1 MLKTE
6 QFLADYGLTPEEA
19 TALLQTDI
27 IQKLSE
33 LKNSV
38 GETYSNQL
46 DALDSQVL
54 TFLKTEEAEQ
64 ILEENKKEPIVLVV
78 DDDFDESEFDDD
90 FDFGDF
96 EADIDDDFS
105 IRVTDADKKIEKR
118 STPKA
123 KKKKDVAF
131 AKTQEDV
138 PASVFFMG
146 YMGTEVPEVDS
157 DGAIVFMRDD
167 VVIRGLYNE
176 NFLGIKAMPM
186 DGAKM
191 RVEAIS
197 RDGALLADAL
207 PQYLENASY
216 TEMPADVLSLK
227 REEVSSVFDTQQIST
242 NGGTTNVTF
251 DAIKNTLDSV
261 NKGEGTLAFPIGQA
275 VHPKMVAKSNFFIA
289 PKKLY
294 GLANCENFYTAT
306 CFGYRYITNFC
317 EGNDLKQL
325 RIFELGGAHLNVPFN
340 NTRNKT
346 IGNSLF
352 GDEGTA
358 FSSKVQ
364 NIVEGPSESLL
375 LVGYTD
381 FLPKGID
388 YEVADNLSADAGYFV
403 FASPNSSR
411 IFYVLAVVFN
421 YFRKYYKISDV
432 RATLTPVSKQYTIL
446 FGAEDMPSGFMM
458 VKAKN
463 AVAGSPSRL
472 LPTNPEAYALEI
484 VGQNALAFSE
494 YVNIEKAR
502 EELRFTGEVVE
513 APAQEGVAEYDPVE
527 VLEKFK
533 TQLGLMK
540 QFLDLL
546 ESPDDDEEIAVAND
560 RISAAEFMIE
570 TLEEE
575 VAELNMGTETTEVSE
590 VVNEDTPDSDLE
602 LGEMIL
608 GNDQEELILP
618 SIGEEEVKDEI
629 EEQVAEIEKDAPS
642 PEMLE
647 DDDFE
652 DDDFDFDDDDFDFA
666 KGGRTNKTK
675 HIRVGYVY
683 LNQFGY
689 ELEDEVIEDS
699 KDVEE
704 VREKWKSEMMNDPD
718 LISYQIVEVAMD
730 GSERK
735 VPSKF
740 HGFAKGGEVEPKN
753 STAIPMTGSLEGVDV
768 KKVFEEATAYA
779 DFEEYTKEE
788 RDAIGEAE
796 GFESEAYSAT
806 TLPKNFP
813 WQTAEIISSVE
824 PFEFI
829 EESMGVLIE
838 KGYDPEK
845 YALSLNTNFGK
856 NPKLLTDVI
865 AQNDEGYFEVVFVVE
880 ISDDERKILE
890 RENKFRSSYYA
901 KGGRTMDD
909 KVSDKIRL
917 LREEGKPQDQA
928 VAIALSMRDEGKLE
942 KGGVLDNEFKFDKNF
957 VIYVPSTSNVGDRI
971 SASEMDERVTEVENL
986 VANEF
991 GGFTK
996 TETDGGYKASS
1007 GDIIEEEIVKVS
1019 VFSTDAAWD
1028 ENEKRLVRAI
1038 RLWAKEWGQEAIGF
1052 EYEGDLYYIDAK
1064 GKFQLGGV
1072 TRNEMIDTME
1082 MMEDA

>member
-33 LKNSV
+33 LRDSV
-38 GETYSNQL
+38 GQTYSNQL

-64 ILEENKKEPIVLVV
+64 ILEQNKKEPIVLVV
-78 DDDFDESEFDDD
+78 DDGFDESEFDED

-96 EADIDDDFS
+96 ESDIDDDFS

-167 VVIRGLYNE
+167 VVVRGLYNE

-352 GDEGTA
+352 GDESTA

-421 YFRKYYKISDV
+421 YFRKYYNISDV

-446 FGAEDMPSGFMM
+446 FGTEDMPSGFMM

-502 EELRFTGEVVE
+502 EELRFTGKVVE
-513 APAQEGVAEYDPVE
+513 APVQEGVAEYDPVE

-560 RISAAEFMIE
+560 RIAAAEFMIE

-590 VVNEDTPDSDLE
+590 VVNEDAPDSDLE

-618 SIGEEEVKDEI
+618 SIGEEQVKDEI

-652 DDDFDFDDDDFDFA
+652 ADDFDFDDDDFD
-666 KGGRTNKTK
+666 
-675 HIRVGYVY
+675 
-683 LNQFGY
+683 
-689 ELEDEVIEDS
+689 
-699 KDVEE
+699 
-704 VREKWKSEMMNDPD
+704 
-718 LISYQIVEVAMD
+718 
-730 GSERK
+730 
-735 VPSKF
+735 
-740 HGFAKGGEVEPKN
+740 FAKGGEVEPKN

-768 KKVFEEATAYA
+768 QKVFEEATAYA
-779 DFEEYTKEE
+779 DFGEYTKEE

-806 TLPKNFP
+806 SLPKNFP

-829 EESMGVLIE
+829 EESMGVLSE

-971 SASEMDERVTEVENL
+971 SAREMDERVTEVENL

-1028 ENEKRLVRAI
+1028 ENERRLVRAI

-1072 TRNEMIDTME
+1072 TRDEMVDTME
-1082 MMEDA
+1082 IMEDA